1 MLLHYFSKK
10 WISFFNCSKRDYVK
24 VNRLAMLE
32 NWDVLI
38 SNNGNK
44 VRERFKAAYLSIR
57 NECVPL
63 TKKNRNKCK

>member
-1 MLLHYFSKK
+1 
-10 WISFFNCSKRDYVK
+10 
-24 VNRLAMLE
+24 MLE
-32 NWDVLI
+32 NWEVLI

-44 VRERFKAAYLSIR
+44 VWERFKAAYLSIR